1 MPGRPIRRLRCLMA
15 RASRR
20 LLSGQMTGRALQKAA
35 VKLQFPRGSTF
46 MKLPQNPMLCAA
58 VLLVAGGIA
67 PGQIPAR
74 SPASSMYSYISAAKA
89 AAGTDWAGTF
99 VRLCIAPPPARA
111 GRGGA
116 APAAGDRVIPS
127 RETWYAE
134 PRKVADNLYFL
145 GTKIHSS
152 WAIVGS
158 EGIIIIEALY
168 DYAASDEIL
177 EGMKKLGLDQSR

>member
-1 MPGRPIRRLRCLMA
+1 
-15 RASRR
+15 
-20 LLSGQMTGRALQKAA
+20 
-35 VKLQFPRGSTF
+35 
-46 MKLPQNPMLCAA
+46 MKLLRSSMLCAA
-58 VLLVAGGIA
+58 VLLLVGGIA
-67 PGQIPAR
+67 PGQTPAR
-74 SPASSMYSYISAAKA
+74 SPAGSMDSYISAAKV
-89 AAGTDWAGTF
+89 AAGTDWSGTF
-99 VRLCIAPPPARA
+99 MRLCIAPPPAPA

-116 APAAGDRVIPS
+116 APAPGGRGIPAK
-127 RETWYAE
+127 ETWYAE